1 LFFVQKVLDNPL
13 TLVYIGYVEWLRRQL
28 MTDVKVTLSRIL
40 LEIEKLPLTEERITE
55 LLLVNES
62 LAEDVRALTYKVAD
76 LTETVEILTRV
87 VTTEKE

>member
-1 LFFVQKVLDNPL
+1 
-13 TLVYIGYVEWLRRQL
+13 

-55 LLLVNES
+55 LLLANES

>member
-1 LFFVQKVLDNPL
+1 
-13 TLVYIGYVEWLRRQL
+13 
-28 MTDVKVTLSRIL
+28 MTDVKVALSRIL

>member
-1 LFFVQKVLDNPL
+1 
-13 TLVYIGYVEWLRRQL
+13 

-40 LEIEKLPLTEERITE
+40 LEIEKLPLTEERITD

>member
-1 LFFVQKVLDNPL
+1 
-13 TLVYIGYVEWLRRQL
+13 
-28 MTDVKVTLSRIL
+28 MTDIKVTLSRIL

-76 LTETVEILTRV
+76 LTETVEILTRIISA
-87 VTTEKE
+87 E

>member
-1 LFFVQKVLDNPL
+1 
-13 TLVYIGYVEWLRRQL
+13 
-28 MTDVKVTLSRIL
+28 MTDIKVTLSRIL
-40 LEIEKLPLTEERITE
+40 LEIEKLPLTEERIAD
-55 LLLVNES
+55 LLLMNDS

>member
-1 LFFVQKVLDNPL
+1 MFFVQKVLDNPL

-40 LEIEKLPLTEERITE
+40 LEIEKLPLTEERITD
-55 LLLVNES
+55 LLLMNES

-76 LTETVEILTRV
+76 LTETVEILTRII
-87 VTTEKE
+87 TTEKE

>member
-1 LFFVQKVLDNPL
+1 
-13 TLVYIGYVEWLRRQL
+13 

-87 VTTEKE
+87 VTTEKGR

>member
-1 LFFVQKVLDNPL
+1 
-13 TLVYIGYVEWLRRQL
+13 

-40 LEIEKLPLTEERITE
+40 LEIEKLPLTEERIAD
-55 LLLVNES
+55 LLLMNES

>member
-1 LFFVQKVLDNPL
+1 
-13 TLVYIGYVEWLRRQL
+13 

-40 LEIEKLPLTEERITE
+40 LEIEKLPLTEERIAD

>member
-1 LFFVQKVLDNPL
+1 
-13 TLVYIGYVEWLRRQL
+13 

-40 LEIEKLPLTEERITE
+40 LEIEKLPLTEERITD

-76 LTETVEILTRV
+76 LTETVEILTRI

>member
-1 LFFVQKVLDNPL
+1 MLAAGFIAAKLHSA
-13 TLVYIGYVEWLRRQL
+13 ELRIA
-28 MTDVKVTLSRIL
+28 D
-40 LEIEKLPLTEERITE
+40 
-55 LLLVNES
+55 LLLMNES

>member
-1 LFFVQKVLDNPL
+1 MFFVQKVLDNPL
-13 TLVYIGYVEWLRRQL
+13 TLVYIEYVEWLRRQL

>member
-1 LFFVQKVLDNPL
+1 
-13 TLVYIGYVEWLRRQL
+13 

-55 LLLVNES
+55 LLLANES

-76 LTETVEILTRV
+76 LTETVEILPRV

>member
-1 LFFVQKVLDNPL
+1 
-13 TLVYIGYVEWLRRQL
+13 
-28 MTDVKVTLSRIL
+28 MTDIKVTLSRIL

-55 LLLVNES
+55 LLLMNES

>member
-1 LFFVQKVLDNPL
+1 
-13 TLVYIGYVEWLRRQL
+13 

-55 LLLVNES
+55 LLLANES

-76 LTETVEILTRV
+76 LTETVDILTRV

>member
-1 LFFVQKVLDNPL
+1 
-13 TLVYIGYVEWLRRQL
+13 
-28 MTDVKVTLSRIL
+28 MTDIKVTLSRIL

>member
-1 LFFVQKVLDNPL
+1 
-13 TLVYIGYVEWLRRQL
+13 

-40 LEIEKLPLTEERITE
+40 LEIEKLPLTEERIAD
-55 LLLVNES
+55 LLLMNES

-87 VTTEKE
+87 VTTEKA

>member
-1 LFFVQKVLDNPL
+1 
-13 TLVYIGYVEWLRRQL
+13 

-40 LEIEKLPLTEERITE
+40 LEIEKLPLTEERITD

-76 LTETVEILTRV
+76 LTETVEILTRI
-87 VTTEKE
+87 VTTGTE

>member
-1 LFFVQKVLDNPL
+1 
-13 TLVYIGYVEWLRRQL
+13 

-76 LTETVEILTRV
+76 LTETVDILTRV

>member
-1 LFFVQKVLDNPL
+1 
-13 TLVYIGYVEWLRRQL
+13 

-40 LEIEKLPLTEERITE
+40 LEIEKLPLTEERIAD
-55 LLLVNES
+55 LLLMNES

-76 LTETVEILTRV
+76 LTETVEILTRI

>member
-1 LFFVQKVLDNPL
+1 
-13 TLVYIGYVEWLRRQL
+13 

-40 LEIEKLPLTEERITE
+40 LEIEKLPLTEERITD
-55 LLLVNES
+55 LLLMNES

-76 LTETVEILTRV
+76 LTETVDILTRV

>member
-1 LFFVQKVLDNPL
+1 MFFVQKVLDNPL

>member
-1 LFFVQKVLDNPL
+1 
-13 TLVYIGYVEWLRRQL
+13 

-40 LEIEKLPLTEERITE
+40 LEIEKLPLTEERITD
-55 LLLVNES
+55 LLLMNES

-76 LTETVEILTRV
+76 LTEPVEILTRV

>member
-1 LFFVQKVLDNPL
+1 
-13 TLVYIGYVEWLRRQL
+13 

-40 LEIEKLPLTEERITE
+40 LETEKLPLTEERIAD
-55 LLLVNES
+55 LLLMNES

>member
-1 LFFVQKVLDNPL
+1 
-13 TLVYIGYVEWLRRQL
+13 

-40 LEIEKLPLTEERITE
+40 LEIEKLPLTEERITD

-76 LTETVEILTRV
+76 LTETVELLTRAL
-87 VTTEKE
+87 EKK